1 MVHVDNGFMV
11 LMCVCFGAASLW
23 LFLGM
28 YEFLAHVT
36 HAMNERSMHMQLNLV
51 LDNLLCYIILHV
63 MAPSLLLVVDET
75 LRYFQWNSVM
85 THDISLLQCKYSEI
99 FHTRLRVL
107 DFYANRANGAIK
119 ILHMRYVWLPIRW
132 RDKKN
137 TLKSLSKLKQ
147 FHGLCR
153 ELFDL
158 LVYDHEARLR
168 IILD

>member
-1 MVHVDNGFMV
+1 MV

-36 HAMNERSMHMQLNLV
+36 HAMNERSTHMLLNLV

-85 THDISLLQCKYSEI
+85 THDISLL
-99 FHTRLRVL
+99 
-107 DFYANRANGAIK
+107 
-119 ILHMRYVWLPIRW
+119 
-132 RDKKN
+132 
-137 TLKSLSKLKQ
+137 
-147 FHGLCR
+147 
-153 ELFDL
+153 
-158 LVYDHEARLR
+158 
-168 IILD
+168 